1 MFSAKNAFFKS
12 FQWHTL
18 PSALVVAFV
27 ASADGSADG
36 LGRVGYAAACCA
48 FYKAAAAHAKQ
59 TADGSP
65 VGPGT
70 FKSRL
75 LDALAME
82 PAAIA
87 AAVGAGGVSVTF
99 VRTPDYQS
107 T

>member
-1 MFSAKNAFFKS
+1 M
-12 FQWHTL
+12 HTL

-99 VRTPDYQS
+99 VRTPDYRI
-107 T
+107 